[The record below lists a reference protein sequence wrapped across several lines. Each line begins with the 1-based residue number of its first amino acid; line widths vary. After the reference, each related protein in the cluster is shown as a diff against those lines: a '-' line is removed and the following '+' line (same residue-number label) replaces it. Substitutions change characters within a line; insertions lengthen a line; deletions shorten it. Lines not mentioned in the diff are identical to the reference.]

1 MFNRAISVFFFA
13 GCLFSGSAF
22 AALAPTYPVLA
33 YSTYL
38 RDSFTPKAI
47 ATDTSGNIY
56 MAGNVIVDAVTSQ
69 VTTLVVK
76 LNPQATQYVYVRY
89 LGGSVNDQ
97 ANAIAVDGNGNA
109 YIAGSTLSPD
119 FPVTA
124 GGNLTTNPPGTM
136 PQRSFVAKL
145 DPNGNLVFADLLGGF
160 SASSGLAVAV
170 DSASHIFVSGI
181 STTSGF
187 PSTGGAYSISNTA
200 NQPYLMK
207 FDPTGA
213 TIFSATGIGGNAIA
227 VDSLGNIYVAGTT
240 ALLNYPTTPGSYQ
253 PTFPV
258 FTYCPGIPCFS
269 PFQGPNQ
276 YVTKVDPT
284 GSKLIYST
292 AVSGMD
298 QTTNAGLAVDAA
310 GDVYLTGYAGPSYPF
325 TVAAP
330 TVPQGG
336 VFTTFASP
344 FLTKLDPTGSTL
356 LFSAPIGGAGVQI
369 DSNGSVYVGGDVGLA
384 LPGNYSVSAPSVPAL
399 AGVPAPCLPNITSQ
413 SVSTFQVINES
424 AYVAQVDGGSG
435 NVLGTQF
442 LGGSTL
448 VASAI
453 ALTGTKSTG
462 STVWVAG
469 ATNHPDFL
477 FTPNALTLRSFIP
490 TSEPGAYLGAVDF
503 SPPQPPAGTPQI
515 SCILDAADYAP
526 AGPAVP
532 FQLLTIFGTG
542 LGPGAGVSAA
552 GNGAASLAGVTAN
565 FGATPAPLLYVS
577 PTQINLAVP
586 AVTPYGEPTTPMQI
600 DVNGAF
606 SQQLELPLTYANP
619 SLFLSANLQQV
630 VALNA
635 DGSLN
640 STTNPA
646 QLGSTISVFVN
657 GLSPN
662 PLVNNAPLQ
671 LYTTFGWSVK
681 DTAQATPYVL
691 RVDLQAPAV
700 LNNDFSCP
708 PQLSVCSADF
718 IVYDVFESGV
728 SAQAQSTGGLTFGGA
743 VYVTP

>member
-1 MFNRAISVFFFA
+1 MFNRSISVLFLA
-13 GCLFSGSAF
+13 GALFSGSVF
-22 AALAPTYPVLA
+22 AASSPTYPVLA

-76 LNPQATQYVYVRY
+76 LNPQATQYVYIRY
-89 LGGSVNDQ
+89 LGGTANDQ

-124 GGNLTTNPPGTM
+124 GGNLTTNPPGGT

-170 DSASHIFVSGI
+170 DAAGHVFVSGI

-187 PSTGGAYSISNTA
+187 PSTGGAYSVSNTA
-200 NQPYLMK
+200 DQPYLMK

-227 VDSLGNIYVAGTT
+227 VDSLGDIYVAGTT
-240 ALLNYPTTPGSYQ
+240 FLLNYPTTPGSYQ
-253 PTFPV
+253 PAFPV

-269 PFQGPNQ
+269 PYQGPNQ

-292 AVSGMD
+292 SVSGMD
-298 QTTNAGLAVDAA
+298 QTTNAGLAVDSA

-325 TVAAP
+325 TAAAP
-330 TVPQGG
+330 TVPEGG

-344 FLTKLDPTGSTL
+344 FLTKLDPTGSKL
-356 LFSAPIGGAGVQI
+356 LFSVPVGGAGVQI
-369 DSNGSVYVGGDVGLA
+369 DSNGSVYVAGDVGLA

-399 AGVPAPCLPNITSQ
+399 AGVPAQCLPNITSQ
-413 SVSTFQVINES
+413 TVGTFQVINES

-453 ALTGTKSTG
+453 VLTGTKPAG
-462 STVWVAG
+462 STVWIAG
-469 ATNHPDFL
+469 ATSHPDFP
-477 FTPNALTLRSFIP
+477 FTPNALTLANFIP

-503 SPPQPPAGTPQI
+503 SQPQPPAGTPQI
-515 SCILDAADYAP
+515 GCIVDAADYAS

-532 FQLLTIFGTG
+532 LQLLTVYGTG
-542 LGPGAGVSAA
+542 LGPTVGVGAAGDGAGSLAGVSA
-552 GNGAASLAGVTAN
+552 N
-565 FGATPAPLLYVS
+565 FGGTPAPLLYVS
-577 PTQINLAVP
+577 ATQINLAVP
-586 AVTPYGEPTTPMQI
+586 PVTPYGEPTTPMQI
-600 DVNGAF
+600 DVNGIF
-606 SQQLELPLTYANP
+606 SQQLEVPLTYANP
-619 SLFLSANLQQV
+619 SLFLNANSQQV

-635 DGSLN
+635 DGTLN
-640 STTNPA
+640 SITNPT
-646 QLGSTISVFVN
+646 QLGSTISIFVN

-662 PLVNNAPLQ
+662 PEVNNAPLQ

-691 RVDLQAPAV
+691 RVDLQAPAA
-700 LNNDFSCP
+700 LQNDFSCP
-708 PQLSVCSADF
+708 PQLSVCSAFF
-718 IVYDVFESGV
+718 IVYDIYNATV
-728 SAQAQSTGGLTFGGA
+728 SPEAQSTGGLAFGGA
-743 VYVTP
+743 VYITP